1 MLGTILIA
9 ILYFGVACLLEVCF
23 DSNPEETFRA
33 IVTAGYNEPWT
44 LLSNVESASITPFL
58 AGHADGWLTTLQ
70 VEREC
75 TDFHLSV
82 QCLYT

>member
-33 IVTAGYNEPWT
+33 IVTAGYNEP
-44 LLSNVESASITPFL
+44 
-58 AGHADGWLTTLQ
+58 
-70 VEREC
+70 
-75 TDFHLSV
+75 
-82 QCLYT
+82 